1 MRVFNENV
9 EFYKGAYEQG
19 KDLVLMSLLMF
30 FVLVPV
36 FTSMGQAEFSWFDL
50 FLGVWVVLGLFR
62 WAIRAAEYEEKF
74 RNAEVTNQVNAY
86 GYKFMIGFNY
96 LHVKSGKMYELLTIS
111 NAENTVEF
119 PAHAVYRSKE
129 TGKVYSRDLMRF
141 GENFKRY
148 ETPEED

>member
-9 EFYKGAYEQG
+9 EFYKEAYGQG
-19 KDLVLMSLLMF
+19 RDLVIMSLLLF
-30 FVLVPV
+30 FVLVPA

-50 FLGVWVVLGLFR
+50 LLGVWVVLGIFR
-62 WAIRAAEYEEKF
+62 WAIRAAEYEAKF
-74 RNAEVTNQVNAY
+74 LEAEVTHQVNAY
-86 GYKFMIGFNY
+86 GYKFMIGLNY
-96 LHVKSGKMYELLTIS
+96 LHVKSGKIYELLMIT

-148 ETPEED
+148 ETPEEE